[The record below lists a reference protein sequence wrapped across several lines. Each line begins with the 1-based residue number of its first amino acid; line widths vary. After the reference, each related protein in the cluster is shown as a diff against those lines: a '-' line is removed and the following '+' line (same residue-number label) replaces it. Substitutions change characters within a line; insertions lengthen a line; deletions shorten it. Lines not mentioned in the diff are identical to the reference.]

1 MTTQIFLA
9 STLYGTAT
17 LAAALDADCFR
28 PADRRILLVCNNAAT
43 PETTPGLDEAPGFER
58 LRERFDDVK
67 SWNETISP
75 STRAVGPRA
84 STTSRC
90 GSGICGS
97 CGTSVTTLWNWPS
110 SRSRST
116 RRSA

>member
-43 PETTPGLDEAPGFER
+43 PETTPA
-58 LRERFDDVK
+58 
-67 SWNETISP
+67 
-75 STRAVGPRA
+75 STRRPASSGCGSA
-84 STTSRC
+84 STT
-90 GSGICGS
+90 
-97 CGTSVTTLWNWPS
+97 
-110 SRSRST
+110 
-116 RRSA
+116 